1 MKYVILFLFV
11 FCKSFSQNDSN
22 FVIEGITLNCEKNN
36 YDSRERYVKLKANNE
51 IIQENIKQR
60 FGEFKIKN
68 LKKGEYTFEF
78 TNIFG
83 QIITKNIVVN
93 EKITKVELCTEEFVD
108 TNQKTI
114 LENLTQND
122 TLEISIT
129 SSGCFHF
136 EKEKIKYYYKS
147 QKLIAEYFNNQKK
160 EKRITLNERKREQLI
175 LLEKKIIAIN
185 NSMGGCT
192 SSTQYVFILN
202 GKAIQNVVD
211 SSCDWDGY
219 YKMKEEIF
227 GIK

>member
-1 MKYVILFLFV
+1 MKYAILFLFV
-11 FCKSFSQNDSN
+11 CFKSFSQNDSN
-22 FVIEGITLNCEKNN
+22 CVIEGITLHCEKND

-51 IIQENIKQR
+51 IIAVNIKQR

-83 QIITKNIVVN
+83 QIVTKNIVVN

-108 TNQKTI
+108 TNQKAI

-136 EKEKIKYYYKS
+136 GKEKLKYYYKN
-147 QKLIAEYFNNQKK
+147 QKLIAEYFNNLKR
-160 EKRITLNERKREQLI
+160 EKRITLNEDKKKQLI
-175 LLEKKIIAIN
+175 LMEKEIIAMN
-185 NSMGGCT
+185 NSLGGCT

-202 GKAIQNVVD
+202 GKEIQNVID
-211 SSCDWDGY
+211 SSCDWNGY

-227 GIK
+227 EIK